1 MKRSARAAVGMVAIV
16 FSQVACASSGR
27 PAQTPTVAANQIAA
41 ALDIASG
48 TVQTDRQ
55 LYSPRDSILPGNVR
69 SEFLRIIATY
79 SNLTAA
85 THYIPVQGVP
95 SSWALDR
102 WLEGEWVSAYGLIP
116 VADPDPPRVV
126 PGGAVV
132 SDTIRVEVD
141 YFSAHS
147 RIRLQERFGDGA
159 SGVYRFRYVIYGTR
173 EAFEARKHRPLS
185 SGACSGLS
193 NESVSHCK
201 PASPGP
207 DCDTVLSE
215 KDHTARSVCRAVKKL
230 SFTPPPNTSPQEL
243 PWPLLFVR
251 TAGCRSTRP
260 LRNVRAALRHCRSP
274 RGMFRLQLRS
284 RS

>member
-173 EAFEARKHRPLS
+173 EAFEARTPMLPEGDRVSRPFWIELS
-185 SGACSGLS
+185 
-193 NESVSHCK
+193 
-201 PASPGP
+201 P
-207 DCDTVLSE
+207 
-215 KDHTARSVCRAVKKL
+215 
-230 SFTPPPNTSPQEL
+230 
-243 PWPLLFVR
+243 
-251 TAGCRSTRP
+251 
-260 LRNVRAALRHCRSP
+260 
-274 RGMFRLQLRS
+274 
-284 RS
+284 